1 MSKTS
6 FNDGF
11 KIDYDDFT
19 KLVNEKQYEYG
30 INGEIDHLKFFDIC
44 TEVVWYHT
52 SGNENIK
59 NTVELLILLKNA
71 FNDKTGIRVQS
82 LKTSDKCDYKDFNT
96 MHQIIRWLET
106 KIFLERGVY
115 YDENFLWDICKKYA
129 LIPDQYHI
137 GLVRTTWMH
146 NGGIEYVLKS
156 DIEPYSME
164 QLSEILKN
172 ENDLI
177 VCEKLAE
184 QNRKAQ
190 KITNAILHL
199 KESGIFKKE
208 LKTIPTNEASF
219 LYDVMEASCQEF
231 PVSAIPLINQEKY
244 QYIKRY
250 LKYANK
256 DKA

>member
-6 FNDGF
+6 FNDEF

-19 KLVNEKQYEYG
+19 KLVNEKQREYR
-30 INGEIDHLKFFDIC
+30 INGEINHLKFFDIC

-59 NTVELLILLKNA
+59 NTVELLILM
-71 FNDKTGIRVQS
+71 KTALNNKTSIRVQS
-82 LKTSDKCDYKDFNT
+82 LSTNDKCDYKDFNT
-96 MHQIIRWLET
+96 MRQIIRWLET

-115 YDENFLWDICKKYA
+115 YDEIFLWDICKKYE

-137 GLVRTTWMH
+137 DLVRTTWIH

-156 DIEPYSME
+156 GIEPYSME

-177 VCEKLAE
+177 VYEKLAE
-184 QNRKAQ
+184 QNRKTN
-190 KITNAILHL
+190 KIARAILFL
-199 KESGIFKKE
+199 KESGIFKKD
-208 LKTIPTNEASF
+208 LKTIATNEACF
-219 LYDVMEASCQEF
+219 LYDVMEASSQQF
-231 PVSAIPLINQEKY
+231 PVSEIPLNNQEKY

-250 LKYANK
+250 LKYAKK
-256 DKA
+256 DQD